1 MEVGHVRHSQ
11 IAAARLINITIDN
24 PPMWL
29 ANGPAYHEAGKVE
42 HRIGATKAC
51 PEGKQEDRVAIQ
63 DLAQRSALVHGH
75 CLLSNLS
82 PVAAKPIKMSVAGE
96 VDNDERRAIDM
107 MARYL
112 MPN

>member
-75 CLLSNLS
+75 WTSIQS
-82 PVAAKPIKMSVAGE
+82 FTGGGE
-96 VDNDERRAIDM
+96 TDKDVRGWGGRQ
-107 MARYL
+107 
-112 MPN
+112 